1 MFSLRKYM
9 YLKILGI
16 VHLIF
21 LCYLPF
27 FCLWSYEDYFLR
39 WSGKVTQSF
48 KLGVSERCLTT
59 RYMFMLWTYSYMY
72 DKNQTNPEYKWLVT
86 PRTDLKWIQGSAR
99 DQWIHLGKLSLWP
112 SSHSLHSLCWFC
124 WFPSGSVPGW
134 FGSKH
139 IHTLLNWKPVNT
151 R

>member
-1 MFSLRKYM
+1 MFGLRKHM

-48 KLGVSERCLTT
+48 KLGVLERCLTIIFCYEPT
-59 RYMFMLWTYSYMY
+59 VTCMI
-72 DKNQTNPEYKWLVT
+72 KIKQTLNINGWWLHWQIFSESKEV
-86 PRTDLKWIQGSAR
+86 PGINGSIWE
-99 DQWIHLGKLSLWP
+99 DY
-112 SSHSLHSLCWFC
+112 LCGPHPIASIVC
-124 WFPSGSVPGW
+124 VGSVDSHLDQFLVE